1 MKLETHIISDS
12 IIKSGACT
20 IRYQLVTARI
30 TWKLFLR
37 RIRRKSVAASRKA
50 QSRATGKR
58 TTMRRKRKLTNT
70 NRSKPNVTVLLT
82 RELRSRRHWWRR
94 RQRRRRTTSSVGLV
108 WRKKLTTSSWRL
120 ALRQGL
126 RTRNDQLTWLVRVAK
141 WICSARET
149 HRSFN

>member
-20 IRYQLVTARI
+20 IRYRLVTARI
-30 TWKLFLR
+30 TWKLFPR

-70 NRSKPNVTVLLT
+70 NRSKPNVIVLLT
-82 RELRSRRHWWRR
+82 RGLRSRRHWWRR
-94 RQRRRRTTSSVGLV
+94 SQRRRRTTSSVGLV

-126 RTRNDQLTWLVRVAK
+126 RTRNDQLTWMVRVAK

-149 HRSFN
+149 HRCFS